1 MPRKSPSPFVIPNIL
16 VILIGA
22 QTAGAQVS
30 SEERKLL
37 DALDEAAVVSLTQRL
52 SEEVGVAPSG
62 AGYGSAVAGSPEE
75 KALAD
80 FIEKEMR
87 ARGFE
92 VARER
97 FPVRRYE
104 YGEVTLRMDGSAVS
118 AITLHSSTG
127 TWGLR
132 DGIEYSNGNEESGRE
147 LRANLVDAGRGLA
160 ADYDRIGDVTGRV
173 VLVRRG
179 VWPSATALEAGV
191 RGARAV
197 VFHDYPGENPDDA
210 LKQDGIQY
218 HDQIPAVSIS
228 KRDAARILEKLAGGG
243 IEVTLSNRVDVEYGF
258 SENVIGRLTGSEAP
272 DEFLAVTSHHDRWHQ
287 GAQDNAVGVA
297 VMLELGRV
305 MKEAG
310 TKRTLLL
317 IAFGSEEAG
326 GIGTQSDWLVG
337 SYAFVKGHPEIA
349 SRLAY
354 AFNVDG
360 AGFTAENGHL
370 FATVDNLPFQ
380 RGLLKDLN
388 LASRIRLH
396 EGVTNWVDAW
406 SLGAIGG
413 GAVSY
418 LLWFPA
424 HPQYEGPSS
433 FSRYYHTQLDVYRAA
448 EYQNLGVDLELGALG
463 LYRADRSRA
472 LPIDF
477 EEIAAWI
484 SKALEDDGRK
494 APSVSFAEAR
504 AEAEAFGRAAGSAGD
519 RMRAPENA
527 NVSRLNRLHLNVRHE
542 LVPWL
547 LSTSASRAM
556 LRTTPYASDVSALTR
571 AREAMERGDAPTAAS
586 ALEEASTV
594 DTAAILSEESYYRER
609 VYSFGP
615 ASWGNDFEQDIR
627 PVSPEVFRLYQR
639 LRGGSVGPGDI
650 AAVQRLEAQA
660 RGHLEEAL
668 LLIAG
673 KLRQATTDLQQGAEK
688 LSLQAVGAGSARGI
702 IALRKRP

>member
-1 MPRKSPSPFVIPNIL
+1 MRNAFLFVF
-16 VILIGA
+16 LIGA
-22 QTAGAQVS
+22 QSARAQIS
-30 SEERKLL
+30 PAEQELL
-37 DALDEAAVVSLTQRL
+37 DALDPTAVVSLTRRL
-52 SEEVGVAPSG
+52 SEEVGVGPSG
-62 AGYGSAVAGSPEE
+62 AGRGSAIAGSPAE

-87 ARGFE
+87 ARGFD
-92 VARER
+92 VVRER
-97 FPVRRYE
+97 FPVRSYD
-104 YGEVTLRMDGSAVS
+104 YGEVKLLVNGSEVE

-127 TWGLR
+127 TWGVR
-132 DGIEYSNGNEESGRE
+132 DGVEYANGNEDAGRMI
-147 LRANLVDAGRGLA
+147 RAKLLDAGRGLA

-179 VWPSATALEAGV
+179 VWPSATALEAAV

-197 VFHDYPGENPDDA
+197 VFYDYPGENPDDA

-218 HDQIPAVSIS
+218 HDKIPAVSIS
-228 KRDAARILEKLAGGG
+228 KRDAARILEKLAAGE
-243 IEVTLSNRVDVEYGF
+243 IEASLSNRVDAGYGF
-258 SENVIGRLTGSEAP
+258 SENVIGRLTGTETP

-297 VMLELGRV
+297 VMLELGRAL
-305 MKEAG
+305 KEAG
-310 TKRTLLL
+310 TRRTLLL

-360 AGFTAENGHL
+360 AGFTAEKGHL
-370 FATVDNLPFQ
+370 FATIDNLPFQ

-388 LASRIRLH
+388 LESRIRLH

-424 HPQYEGPSS
+424 HPEYEGPGS

-448 EYQNLGVDLELGALG
+448 EYQNLDIDLELGALG
-463 LYRADRSRA
+463 LYRADRARV

-477 EEIAAWI
+477 KEVAAWL
-484 SKALEDDGRK
+484 SKTLENDARK

-504 AEAEAFGRAAGSAGD
+504 AEAAALGRAAESAGA
-519 RMRAPENA
+519 RMRAADTSEA
-527 NVSRLNRLHLNVRHE
+527 RHLNLRNFNVRHE

-547 LSTSASRAM
+547 LSTSSSRAM
-556 LRTTPYASDVSALTR
+556 LKTTSYASDLSALART
-571 AREAMERGDAPTAAS
+571 REAMELGDAAMAAS
-586 ALEEASTV
+586 ALEEVTTV
-594 DTAAILSEESYYRER
+594 DTAAILSEASYYRER
-609 VYSFGP
+609 VYAFGP

-639 LRGGSVGPGDI
+639 LRGGSVGPDDI

-660 RGHLEEAL
+660 RGNLEEAL

-673 KLRQATTDLQQGAEK
+673 KLRQATANLE
-688 LSLQAVGAGSARGI
+688 
-702 IALRKRP
+702 

>member
-1 MPRKSPSPFVIPNIL
+1 MRNASFFGLVVLLGGHFV
-16 VILIGA
+16 
-22 QTAGAQVS
+22 QAQVAP
-30 SEERKLL
+30 EERALL
-37 DALDEAAVVSLTQRL
+37 ESLNPTAVVSLTRRL
-52 SEEVGVAPSG
+52 SEEVGVGPSG
-62 AGYGSAVAGSPEE
+62 AGYGSAIAGSPAE

-87 ARGFE
+87 SRGFD

-97 FPVRRYE
+97 FPVRSYV
-104 YGEVTLRMDGSAVS
+104 YGEVKLLVDASAVE
-118 AITLHSSTG
+118 AVTLHSSTG
-127 TWGLR
+127 TWGVR
-132 DGIEYSNGNEESGRE
+132 DGVDYENENADSGRAI
-147 LRANLVDAGRGLA
+147 RAKLVDAGRGLA
-160 ADYDRIGDVTGRV
+160 ADYDRIGDVSGRV
-173 VLVRRG
+173 VLVRRT

-191 RGARAV
+191 RGALAV

-218 HDQIPAVSIS
+218 HDDIPAVSIS
-228 KRDAARILEKLAGGG
+228 KRDAARIQEKLGAG
-243 IEVTLSNRVDVEYGF
+243 EVEVSLSNRVDVGYGF
-258 SENVIGRLTGSEAP
+258 SENVIGRLRGTDVP

-310 TKRTLLL
+310 TRRNLLL

-337 SYAFVKGHPEIA
+337 SYAFAKGHPEIA

-360 AGFTAENGHL
+360 AGFTAKSGHL

-380 RGLLKDLN
+380 RTLLKDLN
-388 LASRIRLH
+388 LEGRIRLH

-424 HPQYEGPSS
+424 HPEYEGPDS

-448 EYQNLGVDLELGALG
+448 EYQNLDVDLELGALG
-463 LYRADRSRA
+463 LYRADRA
-472 LPIDF
+472 TVLPIGF
-477 EEIAAWI
+477 GEIAAWL
-484 SKALEDDGRK
+484 SKTLEADAGK
-494 APSVSFAEAR
+494 APSVSFSEAR
-504 AEAEAFGRAAGSAGD
+504 AAAEAFSRAAERAGAGT
-519 RMRAPENA
+519 RAVEA
-527 NVSRLNRLHLNVRHE
+527 SKVSRLNRLHLNVRHE

-547 LSTSASRAM
+547 LSTSASRAV
-556 LRTTPYASDVSALTR
+556 LKTTPYASDLSALSR
-571 AREAMERGDAPTAAS
+571 ARKAIEFGDAAMAAS
-586 ALEEASTV
+586 ALEEVATA

-609 VYSFGP
+609 VYAFGP

-627 PVSPEVFRLYQR
+627 PVSPEIASLYRR
-639 LRGGSVGPGDI
+639 LRGGRVGPQDLES
-650 AAVQRLEAQA
+650 VQRLEAQA

-673 KLRQATTDLQQGAEK
+673 KLRRAAATLE
-688 LSLQAVGAGSARGI
+688 
-702 IALRKRP
+702 